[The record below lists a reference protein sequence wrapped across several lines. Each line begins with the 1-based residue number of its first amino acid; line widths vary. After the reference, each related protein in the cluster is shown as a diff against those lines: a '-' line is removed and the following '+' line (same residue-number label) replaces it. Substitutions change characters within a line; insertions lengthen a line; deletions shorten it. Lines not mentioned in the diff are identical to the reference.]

1 MMLKIKLKKGFAM
14 KKIHVLLAFS
24 CLLSVAYSC
33 CSLNNKDG
41 KAWELA
47 QDFGHKTI
55 SSRDPNY
62 VSRSHRPPEEEL
74 VNQMETMTVNVE
86 RHQEVA
92 QPLPDK
98 VQQDFL
104 TRTRPTKNNST
115 NPLSTRCPGSC
126 FSKPTHNTR
135 NHPSEDLEEL
145 YKKMLLNRAMC
156 KLRAVRAPRP
166 GEEA

>member
-1 MMLKIKLKKGFAM
+1 MMLKINLKKGFAM
-14 KKIHVLLAFS
+14 KKIYTLLAFS

-33 CSLNNKDG
+33 CSLNNQD
-41 KAWELA
+41 AWELKQA
-47 QDFGHKTI
+47 FSLTTI
-55 SSRDPNY
+55 SSQDPNY

-74 VNQMETMTVNVE
+74 VNQMETMTVSVE
-86 RHQEVA
+86 SHQEVA

-115 NPLSTRCPGSC
+115 NPITTRCPGSC
-126 FSKPTHNTR
+126 FTKPTQNTR
-135 NHPSEDLEEL
+135 SHPREDLEAKEFL
-145 YKKMLLNRAMC
+145 KNRLQAAY
-156 KLRAVRAPRP
+156 RARQERTPRP